1 MADQVEKIDV
11 RGAVRFT
18 LGGVALK
25 LQPEFS
31 NLARIETTLGK
42 SAVGILAR
50 AMSGDVSVVEIAK
63 IVIACAAPDGDHK
76 LPKPWN
82 HIDVG
87 QMMMDEGY
95 AQFVGH
101 VITFLGAALSA
112 KPAKRVDGGS
122 EDSGE

>member
-1 MADQVEKIDV
+1 MVDQLDV
-11 RGAVRFT
+11 RGAVLFS

-25 LQPEFS
+25 LQPEFC
-31 NLARIETTLGK
+31 NLARVETTLGK

-63 IVIACAAPDGDHK
+63 IIVACAAPDGDHK

-95 AQFVGH
+95 AQFVGN

-112 KPAKRVDGGS
+112 KPSKRIDAGS
-122 EDSGE
+122 NETGE